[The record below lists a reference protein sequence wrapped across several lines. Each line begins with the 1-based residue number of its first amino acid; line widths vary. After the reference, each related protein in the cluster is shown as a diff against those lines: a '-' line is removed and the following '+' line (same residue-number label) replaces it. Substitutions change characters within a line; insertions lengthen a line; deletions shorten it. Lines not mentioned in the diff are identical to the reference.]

1 MAKGSLVVLLED
13 REPPKAVP
21 QASKDHE
28 NDAQD
33 SYSPDRFVGLR
44 SIANPYQHLAVPGK
58 PPRNVRALY
67 DDLYIDIPIVQS
79 LFDDSQWSEVLSRTT
94 TTRVEPRQRLGPL

>member
-33 SYSPDRFVGLR
+33 SYSPDRFFGLR
-44 SIANPYQHLAVPGK
+44 SIANPYQHLAVLGK

-67 DDLYIDIPIVQS
+67 NDLYIN
-79 LFDDSQWSEVLSRTT
+79 TT
-94 TTRVEPRQRLGPL
+94 TV